1 MTAPV
6 SDSRPLRA
14 DAARNHARILEAAES
29 VLATEGLSAPIDDIA
44 RAADV
49 GIGTVYRHFPTKEA
63 LFDAIVV
70 SRLKRLVDEAE
81 TRADDDDAGT
91 TFFEMFSIWVEHGTK
106 HKALVEA
113 LADDGFD
120 VVAAT
125 AEIKQHL
132 RHAIEVLLVRAQR
145 AGAVRD
151 DVRVDDV
158 MSLLAGACHASAYS
172 GYDPALRART
182 VAIMSDGL
190 RPSSRERPAK
200 LRTAGSRRKA

>member
-1 MTAPV
+1 MTAPAP
-6 SDSRPLRA
+6 DTRPLRA
-14 DAARNHARILEAAES
+14 DAARNRARILEAAES
-29 VLATEGLSAPIDDIA
+29 VFATEGLSAPIDDIA

-70 SRLKRLVDEAE
+70 SRVQRLVDEAE
-81 TRADDDDAGT
+81 SRADDDDPGT

-106 HKALVEA
+106 HKALVET
-113 LADDGFD
+113 LTNDGFD

-125 AEIKQHL
+125 AELKQHL
-132 RHAIEVLLVRAQR
+132 RRAVEVLLVRAQR
-145 AGAVRD
+145 AGAIRD
-151 DVRVDDV
+151 DIRVDDV
-158 MSLLAGACHASAYS
+158 MSLLAAACHASAYS

-190 RPSSRERPAK
+190 RPSRRPLPAK
-200 LRTAGSRRKA
+200 LRSAGSRRKA

>member
-6 SDSRPLRA
+6 SDARPLRA
-14 DAARNHARILEAAES
+14 DAARNRARILEAAES
-29 VLATEGLSAPIDDIA
+29 VLATKGLSAPIDDIA

-49 GIGTVYRHFPTKEA
+49 GIGTVYRHSPTKEA
-63 LFDAIVV
+63 LVDAIVA
-70 SRLKRLVDEAE
+70 SRVQRLVDEAGL
-81 TRADDDDAGT
+81 RADDDDPGT
-91 TFFEMFSIWVEHGTK
+91 TFFEMFSAWVEHGTK

-113 LADDGFD
+113 LTNDGSD

-132 RHAIEVLLVRAQR
+132 RHAVEVLLVRAQR

-172 GYDPALRART
+172 VYDPALRART

-190 RPSSRERPAK
+190 RPSSRELPAR
-200 LRTAGSRRKA
+200 LRTASSRRKA

>member
-1 MTAPV
+1 MNAPATET
-6 SDSRPLRA
+6 RPLRA
-14 DAARNHARILEAAES
+14 DAARNRARILEAAET
-29 VLATEGLSAPIDDIA
+29 VLATEGLSAPIDEIA
-44 RAADV
+44 QAADV

-70 SRLKRLVDEAE
+70 NRVQRLVDEAE
-81 TRADDDDAGT
+81 ARADDPDPGNA
-91 TFFEMFSIWVEHGTK
+91 FFETFSLWVEHGTK

-132 RHAIEVLLVRAQR
+132 RLAVDVLLVRAQGV
-145 AGAVRD
+145 GAVRD
-151 DVRVDDV
+151 DVRIDDV
-158 MSLLAGACHASAYS
+158 MSLLAGACYASAYA
-172 GYDPALRART
+172 GYDPDSRARA

-190 RPSSRERPAK
+190 RPSERALPTLTRA
-200 LRTAGSRRKA
+200 AGSRRKT

>member
-6 SDSRPLRA
+6 SANRPLRA
-14 DAARNHARILEAAES
+14 DAARNRARILEAAES
-29 VLATEGLSAPIDDIA
+29 VLATGGLSAPIDDIA

-70 SRLKRLVDEAE
+70 GRLQRLVDEAE
-81 TRADDDDAGT
+81 ARANDDDPGA
-91 TFFEMFSIWVEHGTK
+91 TFFEMFSMCVEHGTR

-113 LADDGFD
+113 LTNDGFN

-125 AEIKQHL
+125 DEVKHHL
-132 RHAIEVLLVRAQR
+132 RDAIEVLLVRAQQSR
-145 AGAVRD
+145 SVRD
-151 DVRVDDV
+151 DVHIEDV

-172 GYDPALRART
+172 GYDPARRART

-190 RPSSRERPAK
+190 RPSSRRIGTRIRSA
-200 LRTAGSRRKA
+200 ASRRNA